1 VLRAAL
7 RAGIALAVAAVPAA
21 AALPP
26 NPTIVPRIVAS
37 GPGYLVAPHPVSG
50 GIAWVVDPGGAAPR
64 SVEVARGRFVGP
76 TSGEAVRGQGALL
89 VDPNGLAVPAPTGD
103 ADLGGTVLA
112 TAAAGQLQ
120 ISAPGSPAP
129 PLTVDRGAS
138 LSGVRVRGSAV
149 FYVRDGALVR
159 YDLGA
164 GAATPLVPVAP
175 GTIVDGV
182 DGDAREVVYSTRTG
196 SRASL
201 FVQALP
207 TGTPRLLRSARG
219 ILQGPVI
226 VGNRVVVRERTRS
239 GRYWIDRIISI
250 DVAKRRPTT
259 LLQRFDLSAGRRF
272 LGPPE
277 RDGSRIL
284 VSDVQSR
291 DPLGSKALVG
301 DPDTLPSGLRTVV
314 LELPAR

>member
-7 RAGIALAVAAVPAA
+7 RAGIALAAAAVPAA

-37 GPGYLVAPHPVSG
+37 GPGYLVDPHPVSG
-50 GIAWVVDPGGAAPR
+50 GVAWVVDPGGAAAR
-64 SVEVARGRFVGP
+64 AVEVVRGRFIGP
-76 TSGEAVRGQGALL
+76 TSGEPVRGQGALL
-89 VDPNGLAVPAPTGD
+89 VDPNGVAVPAPTGD

-120 ISAPGSPAP
+120 ISTPGSTAP
-129 PLTVDRGAS
+129 PVTVDSGTS
-138 LSGVRVRGSAV
+138 VSGVRVRGSAV
-149 FYVRDGALVR
+149 FYLRDGALVR
-159 YDLGA
+159 YDLATGA
-164 GAATPLVPVAP
+164 PTPLLALAP

-182 DGDAREVVYSTRTG
+182 DGNATEVVYSTRTG

-201 FVQALP
+201 FVRTLP
-207 TGTPRLLRSARG
+207 TGTPRLLTSATG

-239 GRYWIDRIISI
+239 GRYWIDRIVSI
-250 DVAKRRPTT
+250 DITKRSLTT
-259 LLQRFDLSAGRRF
+259 LLQRFDLTTGRRF

-277 RDGSRIL
+277 RDGSNVL

-291 DPLGSKALVG
+291 DPLGTKALVG
-301 DPDTLPSGLRTVV
+301 DPDTLPSGLRTVI